1 MLSQNIL
8 QFLRDLSKNNNRD
21 WFHENNESYQIA
33 KKEFEQ
39 FIAIVI
45 MEISQFDPSIKNVK
59 PKDSIFRINR
69 DIRFSNDKS
78 PYKTNM
84 GGYIVPGGRNAGN
97 AGYYIHI
104 EPDGCFLA
112 GGIYMPPADRLK
124 AVRTEIFENTDQFKE
139 IIYNKEFVKQFGE
152 LMTED
157 KLKQPPKGFPK
168 DFTDI
173 DLLKYKHYSV
183 SKAISEKLI
192 TSKGFV
198 KETVETF
205 RVMFPF
211 IQFINEAINYQLNKD
226 N

>member
-1 MLSQNIL
+1 MLNQNTL

-21 WFHENNESYQIA
+21 WFHENNERYQIA

-39 FIAIVI
+39 FINIVI

-59 PKDSIFRINR
+59 PKDCIFRINR

-104 EPDGCFLA
+104 EPENCFLA
-112 GGIYMPPADRLK
+112 GGIYMPPTDRLK
-124 AVRTEIFENTDQFKE
+124 AVRTEIYENADQFKE
-139 IIYNKEFVKQFGE
+139 IIYNKEFVKQFGD
-152 LMTED
+152 LSVED

-168 DFTDI
+168 DFADI

-183 SKAISEKLI
+183 LKAVSEKTV
-192 TSKGFV
+192 TSKSYL

-211 IQFINEAINYQLNKD
+211 ILFINEAINYQLSKD
-226 N
+226 Q

>member
-1 MLSQNIL
+1 MLSQNLL
-8 QFLRDLSKNNNRD
+8 QFLYDLRDNNNRD
-21 WFHENNESYQIA
+21 WFHDNNARYQIA

-39 FIAIVI
+39 FIALVI
-45 MEISQFDPSIKNVK
+45 MEISQFDPSIKNVN
-59 PKDSIFRINR
+59 PKDCIFRINR
-69 DIRFSNDKS
+69 DIRFSNNKS
-78 PYKTNM
+78 PYKTNI
-84 GGYIVPGGRNAGN
+84 GGFIVPGGRNAGY

-104 EPDGCFLA
+104 EPENCFLA

-124 AVRTEIFENTDQFKE
+124 AVRTEIYENTDQFKE
-139 IIYNKEFVKQFGE
+139 IIYKKEFVKQFGE

-168 DFTDI
+168 DFPEI

-183 SKAISEKLI
+183 SKAISEKMI
-192 TSKGFV
+192 VSKTYL
-198 KETVETF
+198 KETIETF
-205 RVMFPF
+205 RIMYPF